1 MSEFRD
7 TLPADQRAAYDAA
20 IAAMAQD
27 ARDWL
32 DSHPEDAEQAA

>member
-1 MSEFRD
+1 MTSYRD
-7 TLPADQRAAYDAA
+7 TLPADQRATYDAA

-32 DSHPEDAEQAA
+32 DSHPEDVREAA

>member
-1 MSEFRD
+1 MSEFRNG
-7 TLPADQRAAYDAA
+7 LPADQRATYDAA

-32 DSHPEDAEQAA
+32 DSHPEDVREAA

>member
-1 MSEFRD
+1 VSTYRD
-7 TLPADQRAAYDAA
+7 NLPADQRATYDAA

-32 DSHPEDAEQAA
+32 DSHPADAEQAA

>member
-1 MSEFRD
+1 VSEFRD
-7 TLPADQRAAYDAA
+7 ALDPDQRATYDAA